1 MTFHATTTHGGVCR
15 EWIVDSEASD
25 HMCASRDAFVD
36 YRTHHSN
43 RTVLVAKL
51 GVTLRM
57 LGVGTVVLEL
67 NCNAVIQSVAQT
79 TGTVC
84 ARLENTLHVENLS
97 SNLFLIQAILAK
109 AMQVSMDINGCEIYW
124 NGKVVGSGTKRGNFI
139 YLNVANG
146 TECHVASG
154 FSDLWHRQFDTR
166 RTTRLQRSLRVT

>member
-43 RTVLVAKL
+43 RTVLVPKL

-79 TGTVC
+79 TGMVC
-84 ARLENTLHVENLS
+84 ARLKNTLHMENLRCNLS
-97 SNLFLIQAILAK
+97 SIPAVLTK
-109 AMQVSMDINGCEIYW
+109 AMQVSMDINGCEIYR
-124 NGKVVGSGTKRGNFI
+124 NGKVVGSGTKRGKII

-146 TECHVASG
+146 AECHVAIEI
-154 FSDLWHRQFDTR
+154 SDL
-166 RTTRLQRSLRVT
+166 